1 MTSHLMNADSFLLV
15 RRRQR
20 YRRDNGTR
28 FDIGLGPYVDSARSE
43 AIFYRLWFRAVQ
55 DGGVIEK

>member
-1 MTSHLMNADSFLLV
+1 MTSHLVNADSFLLV
-15 RRRQR
+15 RRRQG

-28 FDIGLGPYVDSARSE
+28 FDIRLGTYVDSARSE
-43 AIFYRLWFRAVQ
+43 AIFYWLWFGAVQ